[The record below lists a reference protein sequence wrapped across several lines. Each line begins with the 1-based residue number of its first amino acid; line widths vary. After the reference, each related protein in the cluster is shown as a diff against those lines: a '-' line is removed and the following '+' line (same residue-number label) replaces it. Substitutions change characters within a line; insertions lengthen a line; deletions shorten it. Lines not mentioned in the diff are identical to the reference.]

1 MRKNT
6 NARTSAHDQ
15 GEAVGLPCCI
25 LYAAAPDNCMRRF
38 PASVKSVYLYYG
50 SVMLLSAFTETFHAC
65 CTARDGSAWIASAN
79 TSTFWYSI
87 SPSGAVFSQSKKGA
101 HSGGVM
107 PPADRI
113 ILRMTNTAV
122 LNCVSPFGKQ
132 YARKNGSFRNFFV
145 CYQKIQKASPVS
157 FAFVYKIHLRNKKAK
172 PETRKTRFFNR
183 MFGFL
188 TYISDFLPKLWALRL
203 IYAIFLMFS
212 PLLVFLL
219 LFFVCKQCF
228 GKRVRSEK
236 GGEGKWYYIRGS
248 IRGSLSQSRI
258 SPCRNT
264 PAARRIQ
271 QKARQKPG
279 FFHKPS
285 KAKPCACFFIF
296 HYYLLLPRPQR
307 RFRRRDKN

>member
-1 MRKNT
+1 
-6 NARTSAHDQ
+6 
-15 GEAVGLPCCI
+15 
-25 LYAAAPDNCMRRF
+25 
-38 PASVKSVYLYYG
+38 
-50 SVMLLSAFTETFHAC
+50 
-65 CTARDGSAWIASAN
+65 
-79 TSTFWYSI
+79 
-87 SPSGAVFSQSKKGA
+87 
-101 HSGGVM
+101 
-107 PPADRI
+107 
-113 ILRMTNTAV
+113 MTNTAV
-122 LNCVSPFGKQ
+122 LNCVPPFGKQ
-132 YARKNGSFRNFFV
+132 YARKNRSFRNFFV
-145 CYQKIQKASPVS
+145 CCQKIQKASPVS
-157 FAFVYKIHLRNKKAK
+157 FAFVYKIHLCNKKAK

-212 PLLVFLL
+212 PLLAFLL

-228 GKRVRSEK
+228 GKKGRSEK
-236 GGEGKWYYIRGS
+236 GGEGKLYYIRIS
-248 IRGSLSQSRI
+248 PSRSEYHSAESRI
-258 SPCRNT
+258 SHCRNT

-285 KAKPCACFFIF
+285 KAKPCAYFFTF